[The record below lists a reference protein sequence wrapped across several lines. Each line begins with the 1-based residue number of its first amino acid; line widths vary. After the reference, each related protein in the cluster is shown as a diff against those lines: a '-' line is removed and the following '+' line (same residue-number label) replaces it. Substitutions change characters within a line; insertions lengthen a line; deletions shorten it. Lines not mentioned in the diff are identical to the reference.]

1 MKNFKFYKRF
11 LFVSVLFFLSLNVN
25 ALYGNDS
32 IKVISIGKENA
43 PVKIKVF
50 SSFTCPHC
58 AHFHLNVIPKI
69 IDNYVNK
76 GDVEIL
82 FIDFPL
88 DLAALSASKII
99 HCVSKNEQMSVMN
112 LIYEKQKEWGV
123 GGTIEEINNLLKKI
137 MKKTSVKTEKLEN
150 CLNDDK
156 IENKVLNDRINGQK
170 KYSISSTPTIIINE
184 KKYKG
189 NNSFKD
195 IEKIIK
201 KNI

>member
-1 MKNFKFYKRF
+1 MRNFKISKKI
-11 LFVSVLFFLSLNVN
+11 LFITVLFFLNLNTYK
-25 ALYGNDS
+25 LSGDDS
-32 IKVISIGKENA
+32 IKAVSIGEEIA

-58 AHFHLNVIPKI
+58 ANFHLNVIPKI
-69 IDNYVNK
+69 ISNYVNK

-88 DLAALSASKII
+88 DLAALSASKIV
-99 HCVSKNEQMSVMN
+99 HCVSKSEQMNIMN
-112 LIYEKQKEWGV
+112 IIYEKQKEWGT
-123 GGTIEEINNLLKKI
+123 GSTIEEINNSLKKI
-137 MKKTSVKTEKLEN
+137 IKKTGYESEKLEN
-150 CLNDDK
+150 CLNNEK
-156 IENKVLNDRINGQK
+156 IENRVLNDRIEGHK

-184 KKYKG
+184 KKYEG
-189 NNSFKD
+189 PNSFKD